1 MTQALT
7 TPAQS
12 APMSLLIGAD
22 LSTVDTDKL
31 EKLME
36 LQERYE
42 AKQAD
47 KALASALAEFQST
60 APSTF
65 KGRKSDR
72 GQFASLDDIMLAIRS
87 SLASNG
93 LSISFDT
100 ETPEAGKLTAVCHVL
115 HKDGGT
121 FSRSVTVPVDSAMR
135 ANDTQK
141 MGSAISYAKR
151 YALTAALNLI
161 VSDHDDDANS
171 AGESWITPD
180 QSSDI
185 HELLETLNDPTVK
198 PKMLQWL
205 GVAKVEEIPAS
216 KYDATIKNLRAKLKP

>member
-1 MTQALT
+1 MAL
-7 TPAQS
+7 
-12 APMSLLIGAD
+12 LVGAD
-22 LSTVDTDKL
+22 LSSVDTDKL
-31 EKLME
+31 EKLMQ
-36 LQERYE
+36 LQERWE
-42 AKQAD
+42 DKQAD
-47 KALASALAEFQST
+47 KALAAALAQFQST

-72 GQFASLDDIMLAIRS
+72 GQFASLDDIMLAIRA
-87 SLASNG
+87 SLATNG

-100 ETPEAGKLTAVCHVL
+100 QTPEAGKLTAVCHVL

-180 QSSDI
+180 QSADI
-185 HELLETLNDPTVK
+185 HELIAAINDPTVK
-198 PKMLQWL
+198 KNMLKWL
-205 GVAKVEEIPAS
+205 QVATVEEIPAS
-216 KYDATIKNLRAKLKP
+216 KFQTVMKNLNAKLAPKS

>member
-1 MTQALT
+1 MSTELSTPQA
-7 TPAQS
+7 
-12 APMSLLIGAD
+12 APMSLLLGAD

-31 EKLME
+31 EKLMQ
-36 LQERYE
+36 LQERWE

-47 KALASALAEFQST
+47 KALAAALASFQST

-72 GQFASLDDIMLAIRS
+72 GQFASLDDIMMAIRE

-93 LSISFDT
+93 LSVSFDT
-100 ETPEAGKLTAVCHVL
+100 QTPEPGKLTAVCHVM
-115 HKDGGT
+115 HKDGGA
-121 FSRSVTVPVDSAMR
+121 FNRSVTVPVDSAMR

-161 VSDHDDDANS
+161 VSDHDDNGGS
-171 AGESWITPD
+171 AGTPNITAA
-180 QSSDI
+180 QI
-185 HELLETLNDPTVK
+185 AEIEGLLAQIPATDTK
-198 PKMLQWL
+198 DKMLQWL
-205 GVAKVEEIPAS
+205 QVETLADIPA
-216 KYDATIKNLRAKLKP
+216 DAFRKVIKTLKDKLP

>member
-1 MTQALT
+1 MSTELT
-7 TPAQS
+7 TPQA
-12 APMSLLIGAD
+12 APMSLLLGAD

-31 EKLME
+31 EKLMQ
-36 LQERYE
+36 LQERWE

-47 KALASALAEFQST
+47 KALASALASFQST

-72 GQFASLDDIMLAIRS
+72 GQFASLDDIMLAIRE

-93 LSISFDT
+93 LSVSFDT
-100 ETPEAGKLTAVCHVL
+100 QTPEPGKLTAVCHVM
-115 HKDGGT
+115 HKDGGA
-121 FSRSVTVPVDSAMR
+121 FNRSVTVPVDSAMR

-161 VSDHDDDANS
+161 VSDHDDNGGA
-171 AGESWITPD
+171 AGTPNITAA
-180 QSSDI
+180 QI
-185 HELLETLNDPTVK
+185 AEIEGLLAQIPATDTK
-198 PKMLQWL
+198 DKMLQWL
-205 GVAKVEEIPAS
+205 QVETLADIPA
-216 KYDATIKNLRAKLKP
+216 DAFRKVIKTLNDKLK